1 MMRSATARKFIYRA
15 IALSCILLL
24 APMHAQIQA
33 ADDLDA
39 IKTKFIGDYELV
51 SYFQF
56 PASGDEVDMKYIGRL
71 SYDALG
77 NMSGIGMPVD
87 LPARAAQSS
96 QRSTGG
102 FAYWGK
108 VSYDLEKGIVF
119 HHVEGSPLVPQWVGG
134 QNIRY
139 FEFTDGLLKLSLKN
153 AEGRV
158 TATLSWR
165 KLD

>member
-1 MMRSATARKFIYRA
+1 MIKSTTDSKIIYRT
-15 IALSCILLL
+15 IALSCIILL
-24 APMHAQIQA
+24 APMHEQIQA

-39 IKTKFIGDYELV
+39 IKAKFIGDYELV

-56 PASGDEVDMKYIGRL
+56 PASGGEVDMKYIGRL

-77 NMSGIGMPVD
+77 NMSGIGMPMD

-108 VSYDLEKGIVF
+108 VSYDLDKGIVF

-134 QNIRY
+134 ENIRY
-139 FEFTDGLLKLSLKN
+139 FEFTDGLLKLSLKDG
-153 AEGRV
+153 EGRI

-165 KLD
+165 KLK

>member
-1 MMRSATARKFIYRA
+1 MIKSTTARKFIYRA
-15 IALSCILLL
+15 VTLSCILLL

-33 ADDLDA
+33 ADDLDT

-56 PASGDEVDMKYIGRL
+56 PASGGEVDMKYIGRL

-77 NMSGIGMPVD
+77 NMSGIGMPMD

-134 QNIRY
+134 ENIRY
-139 FEFTDGLLKLSLKN
+139 FEFTDGLLKLSLKDG
-153 AEGRV
+153 EGRV

>member
-1 MMRSATARKFIYRA
+1 MIRSATAHRLFYRTV
-15 IALSCILLL
+15 ALACLMLQALL
-24 APMHAQIQA
+24 ATPIQA

-39 IKTKFIGDYELV
+39 IKEKFIGDYELV

-56 PASGDEVDMKYIGRL
+56 PAAGGEVDMNYIGRL

-87 LPARAAQSS
+87 LPGQASQSS
-96 QRSTGG
+96 GRRTGG

-108 VSYDLEKGIVF
+108 VSYDLEKGIVV

-134 QNIRY
+134 DNIRY
-139 FEFTDGLLKLSLKN
+139 FEFSDGLLKLSLKN
-153 AEGRV
+153 AEGRI
-158 TATLSWR
+158 TATLTWR
-165 KLD
+165 KMR

>member
-1 MMRSATARKFIYRA
+1 MIRSATARNFIYRA
-15 IALSCILLL
+15 IILSCILLL
-24 APMHAQIQA
+24 PLMPTQIQA

-39 IKTKFIGDYELV
+39 VKAKFIGDYELV

-56 PASGDEVDMKYIGRL
+56 PASGGEVDMKYIGRL

-77 NMSGIGMPVD
+77 NMSGIGMPVE

-96 QRSTGG
+96 ERSTGG

-108 VSYDLEKGIVF
+108 VSYDLDEGIVF

-134 QNIRY
+134 ENVRY
-139 FEFTDGLLKLSLKN
+139 FEFTDGLLKLSLKD

-165 KLD
+165 KLE

>member
-1 MMRSATARKFIYRA
+1 MIRSATARKFICRA
-15 IALSCILLL
+15 ITLSCILLL
-24 APMHAQIQA
+24 PLMQTQIQA

-39 IKTKFIGDYELV
+39 VKAKFIGDYELV

-56 PASGDEVDMKYIGRL
+56 PASGGDVDMKYIGRL

-77 NMSGIGMPVD
+77 NMSGIGMPMD
-87 LPARAAQSS
+87 LPARVAQSS

-134 QNIRY
+134 ENIRY
-139 FEFTDGLLKLSLKN
+139 FEFTDGLLKLSLKD

-165 KLD
+165 KLE

>member
-1 MMRSATARKFIYRA
+1 MIKSTTARKFTYRA
-15 IALSCILLL
+15 ISLSCILLL

-39 IKTKFIGDYELV
+39 IKAKFIGDYELV

-56 PASGDEVDMKYIGRL
+56 PASGGEVDMKYIGRL

-77 NMSGIGMPVD
+77 NMSGIGMPMD

-108 VSYDLEKGIVF
+108 VSYDLDKGIVF

-134 QNIRY
+134 ENIRY
-139 FEFTDGLLKLSLKN
+139 FEFTDGLLKLSLKDG
-153 AEGRV
+153 EGRI

-165 KLD
+165 KLK

>member
-1 MMRSATARKFIYRA
+1 MLGPTTTGKYFHRA
-15 IALSCILLL
+15 ITLSCILFL
-24 APMHAQIQA
+24 ALMQIQIHA

-39 IKTKFIGDYELV
+39 IKEKFIGDYELV

-56 PASGDEVDMKYIGRL
+56 PASGGEVDMKYIGRL

-96 QRSTGG
+96 ERRTGG

-108 VSYDLEKGIVF
+108 VSYDLEQGIVF

-134 QNIRY
+134 ENIRY
-139 FEFTDGLLKLSLKN
+139 FEFTDELLKLSLKDE
-153 AEGRV
+153 AGKI

-165 KLD
+165 KLK